1 MGEKAATTYTVP
13 IIDLSRPE
21 REVGQ
26 ALWDAATTVGFFTV
40 INHGIPQQQIDDA
53 FACSE
58 GFFAQSLEEKE
69 AQSPFKRELNSGFE
83 HMKQVRPSTG
93 VPDVKE
99 SMQITARGA
108 AMARGEK
115 QRRGKNGLLSSA
127 RWMGDVLFFSFMCRG
142 LFMCFG
148 A

>member
-13 IIDLSRPE
+13 IIDLSKSE
-21 REVGQ
+21 REVGK

-93 VPDVKE
+93 LPDVKE
-99 SMQITARGA
+99 SMQITARAA
-108 AMARGEK
+108 AMVRGEK
-115 QRRGKNGLLSSA
+115 QRGGGGRLLVGWA
-127 RWMGDVLFFSFMCRG
+127 TCFSFFCVSR
-142 LFMCFG
+142 LLMCFD